1 MRSRH
6 GSGTGNVLLV
16 CLVAGMPSAVLA
28 QAAAPASSQT
38 ASSDGPL
45 DTVLVTASKRGE
57 QSLLDTPMSIQA
69 MSASQLEEQ
78 GITQFDDYA
87 RQISGLAFQ
96 TQGPGDKKIVLRGLD
111 STGASTTGVYFDDVV
126 ITANNPQDGGGRQP
140 DIRLVDMERLEVLKG
155 PQGTLYGASS
165 MSGTVRMI
173 TNKPDASG
181 TYVSFNASAGST
193 KGASGADYSYDGTLN
208 VPLVAD
214 KLAVRV
220 VGYQAEDQGYIDNT
234 FLGIR
239 DVNNQKVS
247 GGRVAARWNI
257 ADDVTLDAMYLHQKT
272 STNGPAWFQA
282 GFGEFVQS
290 NHSTSPWH
298 ESLDAYNLALNW
310 GVAKGTVTASV
321 SKMTRDIEYQY
332 PGERILCTLYGNP
345 RSVCFEYD
353 NSVLQSFRSNAFQP
367 QNRDILS
374 SEVRYASDWDG
385 PVQIVGGVFYDSEK
399 NDFLSTV
406 YRLDEQM
413 HPLPQRQFI
422 DGNRFVHN
430 EVEQRAVF
438 GEVNYS
444 ITDALTLT
452 GGVRVFEFDVG
463 QRSQNLPTVTRP
475 VAQPVVVT
483 DSTESSATYKGSI
496 EYQFAAGP
504 LMYFTYSEG
513 FRSGGNNEP
522 DFTTGT
528 QLPPYGSDKLKSYEI
543 GGKGRF
549 LDGMLD
555 LDVAVYMMDWED
567 LQQRISA
574 GIPGSSVQMI
584 ANVGSARVKG
594 VELGARSRPFSS
606 INLTMGASVTALENL
621 ITSPILGLNHED
633 DRVPHVPEFS
643 SNVYADYDFPVSDW
657 DGTLHA
663 EYQYVGNSY
672 SDFNPSRPIYTPQG
686 DYSLVNLRLN
696 FSRGGYRLGAYIDNV
711 FDEVGVITT
720 TIDQRR
726 PVETYSTRPRS
737 VGVTL
742 GYSF

>member
-1 MRSRH
+1 MRSRY

-16 CLVAGMPSAVLA
+16 CLVAGMPSAVWA
-28 QAAAPASSQT
+28 QDVTQT
-38 ASSDGPL
+38 TTDAPL

-78 GITQFDDYA
+78 GIVQFEDYA
-87 RQISGLAFQ
+87 RQVSGLAFQ

-111 STGASTTGVYFDDVV
+111 STGAATTGVYFDDIV
-126 ITANNPQDGGGRQP
+126 ITGNNSQDGGGRQP

-173 TNKPDASG
+173 TNKPDVSG
-181 TYVSFNASAGST
+181 VAAAFNASVGST
-193 KGASGADYSYDGTLN
+193 KGASGADYSYDAMLN
-208 VPLVAD
+208 LPLVDD

-220 VGYQAEDQGYIDNT
+220 VGYQAEDQGYIDNK
-234 FLGIR
+234 FLGI
-239 DVNNQKVS
+239 DGVNNQKVS
-247 GGRVAARWNI
+247 GGRLAARWNVTDT
-257 ADDVTLDAMYLHQKT
+257 ATLDAMYVHQTT
-272 STNGPAWFQA
+272 STIGPAWFQA
-282 GFGEFVQS
+282 GFGEFVQA
-290 NHSTSPWH
+290 NHSTTPWH
-298 ESLDAYNLALNW
+298 ESLDAYNLAFNW
-310 GVAKGTVTASV
+310 SVAKGTVTASV
-321 SKMTRDIEYQY
+321 SKVTRDIEYQY
-332 PGERILCTLYGNP
+332 PGERIVCSLYGY
-345 RSVCFEYD
+345 SKDLCFAFDSEP
-353 NSVLQSFRSNAFQP
+353 LQFYRSNAFQP
-367 QNRDILS
+367 QKRDIVS
-374 SEVRYASDWDG
+374 SEVRYASNWDG
-385 PVQIVGGVFYDSEK
+385 PVQMVAGVFYDSEK

-413 HPLPQRQFI
+413 RPMPQREFI
-422 DGNRFVHN
+422 EGNRFVHN
-430 EVEQRAVF
+430 EVEQKAVF

-463 QRSQNLPTVTRP
+463 QRSQNLPTVTRAA
-475 VAQPVVVT
+475 AQPVVVT

-528 QLPPYGSDKLKSYEI
+528 HLPPYGSDKLKSYEI

-549 LDGMLD
+549 FDMLD
-555 LDVAVYMMDWED
+555 LDLAVYMMDWED

-594 VELGARSRPFSS
+594 VEFGARARPFSG
-606 INLTMGASVTALENL
+606 INLTLGANVTALENL
-621 ITSPILGLNHED
+621 ISTPIPGLNRED
-633 DRVPHVPEFS
+633 DRVPHVPEFT
-643 SNVYADYDFPVSDW
+643 SNVYADYDFPVSSW

-672 SDFNPSRPIYTPQG
+672 SDFNELRPIYTPQG

-696 FSRGGYRLGAYIDNV
+696 FTRGSYRVGAYVDNV
-711 FDEVGVITT
+711 FDEIGVITT

-737 VGVTL
+737 IGVTL